1 MASDSPS
8 REARKRVDSTFDRFA
23 LHSTELRADLDRLTR
38 IAARLVGTTL
48 SGLSLLAGDKV
59 LVKGMAGAELAEV
72 DAGQSFCPH
81 TVREPVALVVPDAS
95 CDERFAHIE
104 QVRGYPGLRFYAGV
118 PLIST
123 EGHAIGALS
132 VAGLEPRPE
141 GLGDEDIATLRDLA
155 GLVIRALEGA
165 RAQSR
170 WQDYLQVATDWIWEQ
185 DADFRFTFFSA
196 EVESKV
202 NMQISEMIGRTRW
215 DFAGVDPD
223 QDPFWGAHKATLEAR
238 LPFKDFRY
246 TRARGDFAV
255 TMSVSGKPIFGGDG
269 TFLGYRGIGRDVTAE
284 EVARRRI
291 EHLATRDHLTGLAN
305 RGAFEAAVADAIAA
319 CETGYPAALF
329 LLDLD
334 RFKEAN
340 DSLGHSAGDD
350 ILIEVARRLRGL
362 RGGGLLAARIGG
374 DEFALLVPAIVDVT
388 EPDRI
393 AEEIRTIFEA
403 PINLGAHTVHSGA
416 SIGAFLIADSA
427 MTPSQVMANAD
438 LALYE
443 AKNSGGRS
451 HRFFESTMRA
461 EVEARREVVEEFD
474 GALQRGEIELFYQP
488 QLRLSDKSVAGFEAL
503 IRWRHPTR
511 GLLMPGTFIAALE
524 DARLGALAGAF
535 VLETAAAQAR
545 AWLDQ
550 GLPAVRIG
558 VNLSPA
564 QFRDET
570 FPTTIAE
577 VLARHR
583 LNPRLFEI
591 EVTENILLDEGADIR
606 KMLAALHDLGVSI
619 AFDDFG
625 TGYASLSHLRRFP
638 IQRIKIDREFV
649 RDMDGGGG
657 ATIAHAITS
666 LGIALGMQVTAE
678 GIETPEQELLLRL
691 SGCHEVQGWLYSK
704 ALPADEAA
712 AYLARSLGLDR
723 PQKAAGVARAG

>member
-8 REARKRVDSTFDRFA
+8 SDAHKRVESTIDRFA

-38 IAARLVGTTL
+38 IAARLVDTEL
-48 SGLSLLAGDKV
+48 SSLSLLAGDKV
-59 LVKGMAGAELAEV
+59 LVKGMAGAELTEV
-72 DAGQSFCPH
+72 DARQSFCPH

-95 CDERFAHIE
+95 RDERFAHVE
-104 QVRGYPGLRFYAGV
+104 QVRSYPGLRFYAGV

-132 VAGLEPRPE
+132 VAGLDPRPD
-141 GLGDEDIATLRDLA
+141 GLRDEDVATLRDLA

-170 WQDYLQVATDWIWEQ
+170 WQDYLQIATDWIWEQ

-196 EVESKV
+196 EVEGKV
-202 NMQISEMIGRTRW
+202 NTQISEMVGRTRW
-215 DFAGVDPD
+215 SFAGVDPD
-223 QDPFWGAHKATLEAR
+223 RDPFWGAHKATLEAH

-246 TRARGDFAV
+246 TRTKGDFV
-255 TMSVSGKPIFGGDG
+255 LTMSISGKPIFGGDG

-305 RGAFEAAVADAIAA
+305 RSAFEAAVADAIAD
-319 CETGYPAALF
+319 CETGHSAALF

-340 DSLGHSAGDD
+340 DSLGHSAGDS
-350 ILIEVARRLRGL
+350 ILIEVARRLRSL
-362 RGGGLLAARIGG
+362 RDGRLMAARVGG
-374 DEFALLVPAIVDVT
+374 DEFALLVPSVVKET
-388 EPDRI
+388 EPDLI
-393 AEEIRTIFEA
+393 ADDIRALFEA
-403 PINLGAHTVHSGA
+403 PIDLGTHTIHSGA
-416 SIGAFLIADSA
+416 SIGAFLITDPTA
-427 MTPSQVMANAD
+427 TPSQVMANAD

-461 EVEARREVVEEFD
+461 EVEARREIVAEFD

-524 DARLGALAGAF
+524 DARLGRLAGAF
-535 VLETAAAQAR
+535 VLETAATQAR

-564 QFRDET
+564 QFRDENLAT
-570 FPTTIAE
+570 VVAE

-591 EVTENILLDEGADIR
+591 EVTENVLLDGGSDIS
-606 KMLAALHDLGVSI
+606 KILTALHDLGVSI

-638 IQRIKIDREFV
+638 IERIKIDRQFV

-657 ATIAHAITS
+657 GTIAHAITS

-712 AYLARSLGLDR
+712 AYLARSLGLER
-723 PQKAAGVARAG
+723 PQKVTGVAKAR

>member
-1 MASDSPS
+1 
-8 REARKRVDSTFDRFA
+8 
-23 LHSTELRADLDRLTR
+23 
-38 IAARLVGTTL
+38 
-48 SGLSLLAGDKV
+48 
-59 LVKGMAGAELAEV
+59 
-72 DAGQSFCPH
+72 
-81 TVREPVALVVPDAS
+81 
-95 CDERFAHIE
+95 
-104 QVRGYPGLRFYAGV
+104 
-118 PLIST
+118 
-123 EGHAIGALS
+123 
-132 VAGLEPRPE
+132 
-141 GLGDEDIATLRDLA
+141 
-155 GLVIRALEGA
+155 
-165 RAQSR
+165 
-170 WQDYLQVATDWIWEQ
+170 
-185 DADFRFTFFSA
+185 
-196 EVESKV
+196 
-202 NMQISEMIGRTRW
+202 
-215 DFAGVDPD
+215 
-223 QDPFWGAHKATLEAR
+223 
-238 LPFKDFRY
+238 
-246 TRARGDFAV
+246 
-255 TMSVSGKPIFGGDG
+255 
-269 TFLGYRGIGRDVTAE
+269 
-284 EVARRRI
+284 
-291 EHLATRDHLTGLAN
+291 
-305 RGAFEAAVADAIAA
+305 
-319 CETGYPAALF
+319 
-329 LLDLD
+329 
-334 RFKEAN
+334 
-340 DSLGHSAGDD
+340 
-350 ILIEVARRLRGL
+350 
-362 RGGGLLAARIGG
+362 
-374 DEFALLVPAIVDVT
+374 
-388 EPDRI
+388 
-393 AEEIRTIFEA
+393 
-403 PINLGAHTVHSGA
+403 
-416 SIGAFLIADSA
+416 